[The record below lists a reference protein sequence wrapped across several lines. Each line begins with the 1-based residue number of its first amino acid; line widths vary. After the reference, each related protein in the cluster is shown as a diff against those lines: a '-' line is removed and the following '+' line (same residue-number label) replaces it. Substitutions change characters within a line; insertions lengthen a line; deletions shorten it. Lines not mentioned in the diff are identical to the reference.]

1 MHVPA
6 AAASTCEEQS
16 DQEKNVGDN
25 PTDEVLLNVIRPD
38 YERPAP
44 PPPVEPLYDLD
55 DAGKVRGKHFFF
67 LRLKSSNKELLK
79 NKQYLIIHSRKHYV
93 ICVFRNNG

>member
-1 MHVPA
+1 MCVPEA
-6 AAASTCEEQS
+6 AAGASEEQP
-16 DQEKNVGDN
+16 DQEKNGGVC

-55 DAGKVRGKHFFF
+55 HAGKVQGKQFF
-67 LRLKSSNKELLK
+67 RSSNNKILKSN
-79 NKQYLIIHSRKHYV
+79 
-93 ICVFRNNG
+93 

>member
-1 MHVPA
+1 MPA
-6 AAASTCEEQS
+6 AFPGTAEEP
-16 DQEKNVGDN
+16 EKSGGLN

-55 DAGKVRGKHFFF
+55 DAGNVRGKRFF
-67 LRLKSSNKELLK
+67 LRLKNTKKGRKILKKGRNTKE
-79 NKQYLIIHSRKHYV
+79 
-93 ICVFRNNG
+93 

>member
-6 AAASTCEEQS
+6 AAASTSEEPS
-16 DQEKNVGDN
+16 DQEKNAGVY
-25 PTDEVLLNVIRPD
+25 PADEVLLNVIRPD

-55 DAGKVRGKHFFF
+55 DAGKVRGKHSFH
-67 LRLKSSNKELLK
+67 LRKAQTKKYQRISNTSSCFSLK
-79 NKQYLIIHSRKHYV
+79 YCFA
-93 ICVFRNNG
+93 CVFRNNG

>member
-1 MHVPA
+1 MFILRVPA
-6 AAASTCEEQS
+6 APASNSEEQP
-16 DQEKNVGDN
+16 DQEKNVGVN

-55 DAGKVRGKHFFF
+55 DAGKVRGKRLIF
-67 LRLKSSNKELLK
+67 LTLEKKS
-79 NKQYLIIHSRKHYV
+79 
-93 ICVFRNNG
+93 